1 MKQLILSICILFL
14 VSCRDYQNYR
24 IQYFNG
30 VRDIVEM
37 PSGLE
42 PGDTIRVMTKNEDVN
57 GNYISSYTSAVIVN
71 LINDSYRK

>member
-1 MKQLILSICILFL
+1 MKQLIFSICILFL

-24 IQYFNG
+24 IQYSNG
-30 VRDIVEM
+30 IRDIVEM

-42 PGDTIRVMTKNEDVN
+42 PGDSIQVMTKNKDVN
-57 GNYISSYTSAVIVN
+57 GNYISTYTPAVIVN